1 LSLLRSQPCF
11 IPQQRYMS
19 WKPVAHDVIVLEFF
33 TSVKHH
39 TCRRLPSLRSENQTG
54 WGLMLSALEGIAIH
68 LSPDQPKLAA
78 YLPEGERLDLV
89 IRSGEYA

>member
-1 LSLLRSQPCF
+1 
-11 IPQQRYMS
+11 
-19 WKPVAHDVIVLEFF
+19 
-33 TSVKHH
+33 
-39 TCRRLPSLRSENQTG
+39 
-54 WGLMLSALEGIAIH
+54 MLSALEGIAIH